1 MILIRAS
8 QNAIHL
14 EGKNVYVFLHKI
26 VVNVKK
32 VVIWEAPCYDMRKY
46 IRTKDERTKHGNRA
60 GD

>member
-8 QNAIHL
+8 QKAIHL
-14 EGKNVYVFLHKI
+14 EGKSIYVFLHKI

-46 IRTKDERTKHGNRA
+46 IRTKDERTKHGNRV